1 MQRALNS
8 YIEGLKSDVAALV
21 YSDGDGASFE
31 DKFTEQ
37 CMEILDGIGKSEGAR
52 VLSYIHPDALG
63 RIDWKL
69 NGYCLKDE
77 FKDDDGK
84 LYFETLDLF
93 ITHYNYS
100 TYEYN
105 ITKEEFTKN
114 LNQIR
119 KFLNAALKGAINYI
133 DPAKSELNEL
143 IKIIG
148 KQKKRFDRINI
159 FFLVNGT
166 VNYDTEKLFVKG
178 YEDLDVF
185 VQIWDVPRFYKLSES
200 NSNREPIEIE
210 FAKFLNDGAIGI
222 QCLKVPDLNELYEC
236 YLAIIPGYVLAR
248 LYNEFS
254 NELLESNVRAFLG
267 QTGKYNKGIRDTIRD
282 KPQMFLPYNN
292 GITATAENVEVIL
305 VDNHLYLKKVDDFQ
319 IVNGG
324 QTTASLFHTQK
335 KLKDV
340 DLGKVFVQMKLTV
353 IKDIEQKNIEVPN
366 IARFANSQNKVSELD
381 LSSNNPYF
389 VQIESLSRKKYVVNP
404 QNKNQSILWYFERV
418 TGQYRESLNKLGG
431 NGSAPTSVQKK
442 FKEQNP
448 TTHKFLKSDI
458 AKYINIWEQE
468 PYYVSLGAQKNFV
481 HYTKKINDSVKKN
494 KLPGDNF
501 YRKLI
506 ANAILFRETDRLFGR
521 KNVDAIGDTNIK
533 SFTVAYTLSLLHNK
547 TSNRLDLWKIYE
559 GQLLPKELIEVIK
572 QMLYFVY
579 DHLVKSANNSLLSE
593 YAKKESSWNKLKAEP
608 FKISLEDISN
618 LIISEEESLHR
629 DTEPDVLVNKAE
641 DVILEVSN
649 ISSLGLRFWD
659 GLSIYSLNNENL
671 KELSTDIW
679 EVANK
684 IKRTRNFSSRDIA
697 IGKRILK
704 LIESKEI
711 DPEAIMILSKSE
723 DAEVVNIKAI
733 YDKFKLLSKNE
744 WSKILDL
751 GEQTQ
756 IFDYLELSNIKS
768 IQKAINKNE
777 SIKENSLLKAEASI
791 KKLKKFS
798 VDF

>member
-8 YIEGLKSDVAALV
+8 YIEGFKSDVAALV
-21 YSDGDGASFE
+21 YSDGEGASFE

-37 CMEILDGIGKSEGAR
+37 CMEVLDSIGKSEGAR
-52 VLSYIHPDALG
+52 TLSYIHPDSQG

-77 FKDDDGK
+77 FKDEDGK

-93 ITHYNYS
+93 ITHFNSS

-105 ITKEEFTKN
+105 ITKEDFTKN

-119 KFLNAALKGAINYI
+119 KFLNAALKGAIDYI
-133 DPAKSELNEL
+133 DPAKTELNEL
-143 IKIIG
+143 IKVIG
-148 KQKKRFDRINI
+148 KQKRDFDRINI
-159 FFLVNGT
+159 FFLINGT
-166 VNYDTEKLFVKG
+166 ANYDTEKLSIKG
-178 YEDLDVF
+178 YEDLDIF
-185 VQIWDVPRFYKLSES
+185 VQIWDIPRFYKLSES

-210 FAKFLNDGAIGI
+210 FSKFLNDGIGI

-236 YLAIIPGYVLAR
+236 YLAIIPGYVLAK

-292 GITATAENVEVIL
+292 GITATAENVEVIY
-305 VDNHLYLKKVDDFQ
+305 VDNHLYLKKVEDFQ

-335 KLKDV
+335 KSKDV

-353 IKDIEQKNIEVPN
+353 IKDVEQKNIEVPN

-389 VQIESLSRKKYVVNP
+389 VQIESLSRKKYVINP
-404 QNKNQSILWYFERV
+404 ENRNQSILWYFERV

-431 NGSAPTSVQKK
+431 SGSALTAIQKK

-448 TTHKFLKSDI
+448 TSNKFLKSDV

-468 PYYVSLGAQKNFV
+468 PHFVSLGAQKNFV
-481 HYTKKINDSVKKN
+481 HYTKKINDFVKKN
-494 KLPGDNF
+494 KLPGENF
-501 YRKLI
+501 YKKLI
-506 ANAILFRETDRLFGR
+506 ANAILFREVDKLFGR
-521 KNVDAIGDTNIK
+521 KNVDAIGDTNLK
-533 SFTVAYTLSLLHNK
+533 SFTVAYTLSLFHYK
-547 TSNRLDLWKIYE
+547 TQNRLDLWKIYE
-559 GQLLPKELIEVIK
+559 EQLLSKELLDTFK

-579 DHLVKSANNSLLSE
+579 NNLVKSANNSLLSE
-593 YAKKESSWNKLKAEP
+593 YAKKESSWNKLKTEP
-608 FKISLEDISN
+608 FNINLDIISIL
-618 LIISEEESLHR
+618 LISEEEVFQR
-629 DTEPDVLVNKAE
+629 DAEPEIIVNKAE
-641 DVILEVSN
+641 DIILDVNN
-649 ISSLGLRFWD
+649 ISSLGVKFWD
-659 GLSIYSLNNENL
+659 GLSTYSMNDENL
-671 KELSTDIW
+671 KDISTDIW

-684 IKRTRNFSSRDIA
+684 IKRSRNLMTRDIA
-697 IGKRILK
+697 VGKKVLK
-704 LIESKEI
+704 LIEERRI
-711 DPEAIMILSKSE
+711 DIEAIKAFSNSE
-723 DAEVVNIKAI
+723 DIEVINIKAI
-733 YDKFKLLSKNE
+733 YDKFKLLSRKE

-751 GEQTQ
+751 GEQTK
-756 IFDYLELSNIKS
+756 IFDYLELANIKS
-768 IQKAINKNE
+768 VQKAIIRNE
-777 SIKENSLLKAEASI
+777 PVKENSLLKAEASM
-791 KKLKKFS
+791 KKLKKYKI
-798 VDF
+798 DF